1 VQVYDDDLKLFLIQA
16 LRRVDYLTNVKL
28 EILAELA
35 FSMVGEIREKD
46 SVLYSTDE
54 SREEQ

>member
-1 VQVYDDDLKLFLIQA
+1 MQVYDDDLKLFLIQA